1 VTGEPRA
8 DLRADCA
15 RCFGLCCVAP
25 AFRASA
31 DFAIT
36 KPAGRPCPHLGAD
49 FGCGIHDAL
58 RPRGFPGCA
67 VYDCFGAGQKVAQ
80 VTFGGRDWRAVPE
93 LAEQMFGTFAAV
105 RQLHELMWYLNE
117 ALALTPSGPLRGRLQ
132 DALAALEALT
142 TGGPADIARI
152 DVAGRWQAANALLVQ
167 ASEQARP
174 PGGADLR
181 GADLA
186 GHDLRGTDLR
196 AASLRGALLIGAD
209 LRGADLARADLTGA
223 DLRGADLGRADL
235 AQAIFVTQAQL
246 EAARGDARTGL
257 PAGLARPAH
266 WP

>member
-36 KPAGRPCPHLGAD
+36 KPAGQPCPHLAAD

-58 RPRGFPGCA
+58 RPRGFPGCV

-80 VTFGGRDWRAVPE
+80 VTFGGRDWRAAPE

-132 DALAALEALT
+132 DALAALDALT
-142 TGGPADIARI
+142 MGAPADIARV
-152 DVAGRWQAANALLVQ
+152 DLPGRWRAANALLLQ

-186 GHDLRGTDLR
+186 GQDLRGTDLR

-235 AQAIFVTQAQL
+235 TQAIFVTQAQL

-257 PAGLARPAH
+257 PAGLGRPAH